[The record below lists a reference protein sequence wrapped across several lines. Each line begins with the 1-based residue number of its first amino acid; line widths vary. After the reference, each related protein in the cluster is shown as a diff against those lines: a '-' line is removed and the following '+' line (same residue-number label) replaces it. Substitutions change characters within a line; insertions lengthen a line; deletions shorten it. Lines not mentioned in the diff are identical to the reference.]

1 MSGHPEGVAFLASVS
16 SPVPAAEFY
25 PTLLRAGFSIE
36 AYRNS
41 DEDPHLKRLS
51 DTDVLLHFLRHG
63 LDERRRAPLTLDRDA
78 FVRWRACR

>member
-1 MSGHPEGVAFLASVS
+1 VSGHPEGVAFLASVS

-41 DEDPHLKRLS
+41 DEDPHLKQLS
-51 DTDVLLHFLRHG
+51 DTDVLWHFLRHG